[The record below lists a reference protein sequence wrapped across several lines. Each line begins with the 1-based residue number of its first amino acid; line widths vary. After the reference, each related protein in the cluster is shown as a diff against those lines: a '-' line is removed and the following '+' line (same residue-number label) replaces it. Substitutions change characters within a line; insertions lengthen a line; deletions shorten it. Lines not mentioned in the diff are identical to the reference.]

1 MKFHPRQI
9 QRKFKH
15 ALDFGVTGNYNQIN
29 AAAFQTA
36 LQKHVSDKNTQVIK
50 GTYRGKPA
58 TFYVNPNTRQT
69 VIEDVLGNFVSGW
82 KLSKEQVQYVLIDG
96 KLA

>member
-15 ALDFGVTGNYNQIN
+15 ALDFGVTENYNQIN
-29 AAAFQTA
+29 AAAFQAA
-36 LQKHVSDKNTQVIK
+36 LQKHVANKNTQVIK

-58 TFYVNPNTRQT
+58 MLYVNPNTRQT
-69 VIEDVLGNFVSGW
+69 VIEDALGNFVSGW
-82 KLSKEQVQYVLIDG
+82 KLSKEQLQYVLIDG
-96 KLA
+96 KLV

>member
-15 ALDFGVTGNYNQIN
+15 ALDFGVTGNYNKIN
-29 AAAFQTA
+29 AAAFQVA
-36 LQKHVSDKNTQVIK
+36 LQKHVSDKNTQIIQ

-58 TFYVNPNTRQT
+58 TFYLNPKTRQT

-82 KLSKEQVQYVLIDG
+82 KLSKNQLRYVLIDG
-96 KLA
+96 KLV